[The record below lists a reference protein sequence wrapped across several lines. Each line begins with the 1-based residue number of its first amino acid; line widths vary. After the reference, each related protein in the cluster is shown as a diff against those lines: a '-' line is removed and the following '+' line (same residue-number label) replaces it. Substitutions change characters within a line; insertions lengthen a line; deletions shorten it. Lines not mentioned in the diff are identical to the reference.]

1 MEEKEEKQI
10 QERIICEFNGLMDA
24 VRDMTKEE
32 DRQSKFLALLNY
44 TEKIELPNIRKV
56 CSMQVIQMKRR
67 LNIKGDY
74 EFTVII

>member
-1 MEEKEEKQI
+1 MEQKEEMQV

-44 TEKIELPNIRKV
+44 VEKIELPNIRKV
-56 CSMQVIQMKRR
+56 CSMQVIQLKRT